1 AGFGVDDEKLT
12 ENRVLDPLR
21 AKYLSDHIDAVL
33 SARHAGVKVEGYLFW
48 SLLDNFEWLF
58 GYRNRFG
65 MIGVDF
71 ESPQLARTPK
81 SSYYKYQEKIRDYK
95 ERNKCLPQQSRH
107 SG

>member
-1 AGFGVDDEKLT
+1 MKNSLEIGC
-12 ENRVLDPLR
+12 LDPLR

>member
-1 AGFGVDDEKLT
+1 M
-12 ENRVLDPLR
+12 
-21 AKYLSDHIDAVL
+21 
-33 SARHAGVKVEGYLFW
+33 
-48 SLLDNFEWLF
+48 F